1 MMFRTFFSLTVVGGI
16 ALWTQAGS
24 EPVAGWIAR
33 GKALVAQ
40 VQGRVATALPAGA
53 GTGTGT
59 GTGTGAGAGAGAPA
73 PGAAAGAVRKCLH
86 QGQVLYTTQDCP
98 AGALERA
105 VSGEV
110 STLPDS
116 REAVAAAR
124 AAIAPVPAPAQG
136 GPAAA
141 AGPAGDGKA
150 APKNPLRE
158 KLIGPDDPEA
168 RLRAIDRAV
177 GN

>member
-24 EPVAGWIAR
+24 EPLAGWIAR
-33 GKALVAQ
+33 GKALFAQAQGQVAA
-40 VQGRVATALPAGA
+40 VRPV
-53 GTGTGT
+53 
-59 GTGTGAGAGAGAPA
+59 GTGAGAGAGATAPAPA
-73 PGAAAGAVRKCLH
+73 PGAAAGGVRKCLH
-86 QGQVLYTTQDCP
+86 QGQTLYTAQPCP
-98 AGALERA
+98 AGSVEQTM
-105 VSGEV
+105 SGDV

-116 REAVAAAR
+116 RAAVAAAR
-124 AAIAPVPAPAQG
+124 AAIAPAPSPTQG
-136 GPAAA
+136 AAASA

>member
-24 EPVAGWIAR
+24 EPVAGWLAR
-33 GKALVAQ
+33 GKALFAQAQGQVA
-40 VQGRVATALPAGA
+40 VAWPVGS
-53 GTGTGT
+53 
-59 GTGTGAGAGAGAPA
+59 GAGAGATAPAPA
-73 PGAAAGAVRKCLH
+73 PGAAAGGVRKCLY
-86 QGQVLYTTQDCP
+86 QGQTLYTAQPCP
-98 AGALERA
+98 AGSVEQT
-105 VSGEV
+105 VSGDV

-124 AAIAPVPAPAQG
+124 AATAPAPSPTQG
-136 GPAAA
+136 ATASAVGL
-141 AGPAGDGKA
+141 AGDGKA

-158 KLIGPDDPEA
+158 KLGGADDPAA

-177 GN
+177 GD